1 MQESRK
7 VVSVEL
13 PVYIS
18 DRVRDHFIQSQSE
31 NPGVLVTLH
40 QDESVRMHNSDIFQ
54 GCDDIIIPDYHCK
67 VQMILLYTQF
77 GVFDQLCSKGY

>member
-1 MQESRK
+1 MQLLVQALLTVTTNYEYIQFVAFTCMQESRE
-7 VVSVEL
+7 VVPVEL

-40 QDESVRMHNSDIFQ
+40 QDESVHMNNSDIFQ
-54 GCDDIIIPDYHCK
+54 GCDDIIY
-67 VQMILLYTQF
+67 
-77 GVFDQLCSKGY
+77 S

>member
-7 VVSVEL
+7 IVSVEL

-18 DRVRDHFIQSQSE
+18 DSIRDHFIQCQSE

-40 QDESVRMHNSDIFQ
+40 QDESVRTYIVIFFK
-54 GCDDIIIPDYHCK
+54 DVKP
-67 VQMILLYTQF
+67 
-77 GVFDQLCSKGY
+77 